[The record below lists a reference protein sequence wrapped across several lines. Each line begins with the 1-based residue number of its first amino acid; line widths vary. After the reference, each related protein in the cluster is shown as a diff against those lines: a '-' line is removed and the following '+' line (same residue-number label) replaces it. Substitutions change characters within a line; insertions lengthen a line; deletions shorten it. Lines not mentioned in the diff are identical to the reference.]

1 MVRNMAACSQ
11 IWCGRRRGAV
21 YILVLRQQK
30 ETVCHAGQC
39 LNIGDLKAHP
49 HGDTLPLTR
58 PHLPIVPLPMSQA
71 FKHYGAIPTPT
82 TTQLIDLLKGF
93 ASKQKHTRK

>member
-1 MVRNMAACSQ
+1 MAACSQ

-49 HGDTLPLTR
+49 HSDTLPLTR
-58 PHLPIVPLPMSQA
+58 PHLPILPLPMSQA
-71 FKHYGAIPTPT
+71 FKHLSLWRPFLFKPPH
-82 TTQLIDLLKGF
+82 
-93 ASKQKHTRK
+93 HTMHITS